1 MEYTDTSLPTVDFV
15 QVANCVT
22 NQGDKAVGVGPLVD
36 IILNKIHGEE
46 FWVIL
51 DDLVVS
57 VVNQR

>member
-1 MEYTDTSLPTVDFV
+1 M
-15 QVANCVT
+15 ANCVT
-22 NQGDKAVGVGPLVD
+22 NQGDRAEGVGPLVD
-36 IILNKIHGEE
+36 IILDKIHGDE